1 MTHDQHVVP
10 QVYLK
15 NFADGKKCYVIDGYG
30 KIRSKSIEGICYE
43 NDYYEL
49 RDSEG
54 ELVYENL
61 FESGVYQKLESAYSN
76 YLDDLFLAL
85 KTDDVKRFLKLDDNY
100 LCLITWMVIM
110 LLRNPLAFSMT
121 PEIGRELGT
130 EWNDVQAHNIA
141 ILSIIA
147 LENMSRALYKTHK
160 VVFLKN
166 DTDTNFLT
174 GNYPSIIMNDKYGK
188 TIGYMPLSPEYY
200 VLLIDRSDREMK
212 EFSLS
217 SAIKPIVDYYNKALI
232 RSTIHIETDVK
243 HKYIISKDRKT
254 LEYYHEY
261 IKKQLSREA
270 Q

>member
-15 NFADGKKCYVIDGYG
+15 SFADGKTCYVIDGYG
-30 KIRSKSIEGICYE
+30 KIRPKSIEGICYE

-49 RDSEG
+49 RNTEG
-54 ELVYENL
+54 KIVYENL
-61 FESGVYQKLESAYSN
+61 FEKAVYQKIETAYSN
-76 YLDDLFLAL
+76 YLDDLFFAL
-85 KTDDVKRFLKLDDNY
+85 KTVSVKRFLKLDDNC

-121 PEIGRELGT
+121 PEIGRELGA
-130 EWNDVQAHNIA
+130 EWNDVQAHNNA
-141 ILSIIA
+141 ILSITA

-160 VVFLKN
+160 AVFLKN
-166 DTDTNFLT
+166 DTDISFLT

-188 TIGYMPLSPEYY
+188 TRGYMPLSPEYY
-200 VLLIDRSDREMK
+200 VLLIDKGDKGLK
-212 EFSLS
+212 EYSVS
-217 SAIKPIVDYYNKALI
+217 SAKVPIVDYYNKKLI
-232 RSTIHIETDVK
+232 RSTIYIKTDVK

-261 IKKQLSREA
+261 IKKQMSKKT

>member
-15 NFADGKKCYVIDGYG
+15 YFADGKTCYVIDGYG
-30 KIRSKSIEGICYE
+30 KISSKSIEGICYE

-54 ELVYENL
+54 KIVYENL
-61 FESGVYQKLESAYSN
+61 FESGVYQKLETSYSN
-76 YLDDLFLAL
+76 YLEDLFLAL
-85 KTDDVKRFLKLDDNY
+85 KTDNVKRFLKLEDNS

-121 PEIGRELGT
+121 QEIGREMGI
-130 EWNDVQAHNIA
+130 EWNDLQAHNNA
-141 ILSIIA
+141 ILSMTA

-160 VVFLKN
+160 LVFLKN
-166 DTDTNFLT
+166 GIDTSFLT
-174 GNYPSIIMNDKYGK
+174 GNYPSVIMNDNKGK
-188 TIGYMPLSPEYY
+188 IRGYMPLSPEYY
-200 VLLIDRSDREMK
+200 VLLVDKSDKGLK
-212 EFSLS
+212 EFSVS
-217 SAIKPIVDYYNKALI
+217 SVKKPIVDYYNKALI

-261 IKKQLSREA
+261 IKKQVYKKS